1 MIVDLEAGG
10 GGGAGAGAGADKL
23 SDVRTSTGA
32 RTGVGTGADAGLSV
46 GVDTSALLVRPF
58 PTSIFLLTLR
68 TSGCPFVDGAVV
80 PLTVGVV
87 ATAAAAAM
95 TGAGAGAGVLVVAVA
110 VVPFASS
117 IKVFPTHR
125 GGTNAQR
132 NVDVTTPSLI
142 GEEAEHGRR
151 GSWDAR
157 HLSPCVSRRPGR
169 RIVSVILISTVRWRR
184 WFSSYTCTL
193 FFFPN
198 FYVSISFLIRVQ
210 LPNCRSDPLLVTRHC
225 VICTMTSP
233 RSSARK
239 PIDPKIL
246 DDSSDDQSED
256 SEEEDNNEF
265 LGPALPPQS
274 TEQSS
279 FSSDEL
285 PLQTEAQLGSEHDS
299 YVSCLSLESS
309 GNRLVSASLDGT
321 AKLWDFNA
329 MDRTLQ
335 SFRTLN
341 PLQQCA
347 LRAAAFSPSGAH
359 ILFAG
364 ADSTAV
370 LTDRDG
376 NQFASTT
383 RGDMYLVDATHTKG
397 HTAPIHAAL
406 WGNDQSTS
414 QSIVTASADATV
426 RLWDVHS
433 ASFSHS
439 ASYKQKQTR
448 DLKQTALFKIRSRRG
463 GKSAALAADWAPTH
477 VSSEGGGIVAVA
489 CADGVVRLIDPRVRD
504 GRALNSCEISET
516 HDMINIKSSSSSS
529 FDSLIAL
536 RAGDDL
542 HVLDTRQFVKPV
554 RKFTALPNAIS
565 ETGIALVDKG
575 GLYILTGTSVRKN
588 SVASGELCIFNVQ
601 QTEPNKPLHT
611 VKAPQGC
618 GSIVAVLYH
627 HAVHQVLYGTADGTI
642 HVRYDE
648 SKGSNRGVLQ
658 CLSRSHVRRK
668 HGVASVG
675 VGPVLSG
682 NEVFMG
688 LRGRGRGRGRASQ
701 GQARVSYQDR
711 LRSALTGQNI
721 VVDGPV
727 ANPKNKRPKLST
739 QNGQLPS
746 STGQDDSKGDDSDES
761 SRDPREAILKFAGV
775 ADNNPKFTKA
785 YEKTQPVRLF
795 SEKTAEQEEEESRQ
809 AVFERDRVGKPHK

>member
-1 MIVDLEAGG
+1 MA
-10 GGGAGAGAGADKL
+10 
-23 SDVRTSTGA
+23 
-32 RTGVGTGADAGLSV
+32 
-46 GVDTSALLVRPF
+46 
-58 PTSIFLLTLR
+58 
-68 TSGCPFVDGAVV
+68 
-80 PLTVGVV
+80 
-87 ATAAAAAM
+87 
-95 TGAGAGAGVLVVAVA
+95 
-110 VVPFASS
+110 
-117 IKVFPTHR
+117 
-125 GGTNAQR
+125 
-132 NVDVTTPSLI
+132 
-142 GEEAEHGRR
+142 
-151 GSWDAR
+151 
-157 HLSPCVSRRPGR
+157 
-169 RIVSVILISTVRWRR
+169 
-184 WFSSYTCTL
+184 
-193 FFFPN
+193 
-198 FYVSISFLIRVQ
+198 
-210 LPNCRSDPLLVTRHC
+210 
-225 VICTMTSP
+225 SP

-246 DDSSDDQSED
+246 DDSSDEQSQD
-256 SEEEDNNEF
+256 SEEEDDDEF
-265 LGPALPPQS
+265 FGPALPPQS

-329 MDRTLQ
+329 MDRTLL
-335 SFRTLN
+335 SFCTLN

-347 LRAAAFSPSGAH
+347 LRVATFSPSGAH

-406 WGNDQSTS
+406 WGHHQLTS

-433 ASFSHS
+433 ASFSQS

-463 GKSAALAADWAPTH
+463 GKSAALAADWAPTN
-477 VSSEGGGIVAVA
+477 VTSEGVGVVAVA

-504 GRALNSCEISET
+504 GRALNSCEISEN

-542 HVLDTRQFVKPV
+542 HVLDTRQFTKPV
-554 RKFTALPNAIS
+554 RKFTGLPNAVS

-575 GLYILTGTSVRKN
+575 GLYMLTGTSVRKN
-588 SVASGELCIFNVQ
+588 SAASGELCIFNVH
-601 QTEPNKPLHT
+601 QTEQNKPLHT

-627 HAVHQVLYGTADGTI
+627 QAVHQVLYGTADGTI

-688 LRGRGRGRGRASQ
+688 LRGRGRGRGHGRGRGAQ

-711 LRSALTGQNI
+711 LRSALTGQD
-721 VVDGPV
+721 VAVDGPS
-727 ANPKNKRPKLST
+727 ANPKSKRPRLSYE
-739 QNGQLPS
+739 NGQLAS
-746 STGQDDSKGDDSDES
+746 STGQDESKGDGSDEW
-761 SRDPREAILKFAGV
+761 SRDPREAILKFADV
-775 ADNNPKFTKA
+775 ADKNPKFTKA
-785 YEKTQPVRLF
+785 YEKTQPVRLL

-809 AVFERDRVGKPHK
+809 SVFERDRISKPHK